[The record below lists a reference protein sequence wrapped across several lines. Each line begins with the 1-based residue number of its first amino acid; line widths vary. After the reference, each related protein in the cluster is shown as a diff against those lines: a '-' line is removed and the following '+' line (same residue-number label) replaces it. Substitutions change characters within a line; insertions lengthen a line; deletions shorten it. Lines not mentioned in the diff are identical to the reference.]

1 MYEQNVLYDLL
12 DGISCLFWRLYS
24 MRNLIASLAACTLL
38 CGAAYAG
45 EADSSAPV
53 GDDAQ
58 PDGAVTLSGGS
69 VAAGIGYTWG
79 HGELKYHEGSHQF
92 SIKGVSVVDV
102 GATNFTA
109 AGNVYNLGKLADF
122 TGNYIAAG
130 AGITVAGGGTAVYL
144 KNEHGVVIK
153 LITTDV
159 GLKFKL
165 SADGVHVALKS

>member
-1 MYEQNVLYDLL
+1 MRSLL
-12 DGISCLFWRLYS
+12 VSF
-24 MRNLIASLAACTLL
+24 AACALL
-38 CGAAYAG
+38 SAAAYA
-45 EADSSAPV
+45 ADPESSAPV
-53 GDDAQ
+53 ANDAK
-58 PDGAVTLSGGS
+58 PDGTMSLKGGS

-79 HGELKYHEGSHQF
+79 HGDLTYREGAHEF

-109 AGNVYNLGKLADF
+109 SGNVYNLKKLADF
-122 TGNYIAAG
+122 AGNYVAAG

-153 LITTDV
+153 LIATDV